1 MGWETR
7 SPKPGWDTNSTAA
20 LVREWRGVRRLKVTF
35 PANVHSHSTEQ
46 VFYFDARGLLRR
58 HDYSVD
64 IIGGS
69 DSAHY
74 VSEHKTFGGIVFP
87 TKRRVYAYGA
97 DSRPV
102 LDRIAVSIDFHE
114 ITVE

>member
-1 MGWETR
+1 MP
-7 SPKPGWDTNSTAA
+7 SATNFFS
-20 LVREWRGVRRLKVTF
+20 RDE
-35 PANVHSHSTEQ
+35 
-46 VFYFDARGLLRR
+46 RGLLRR

-97 DSRPV
+97 DNRPV
-102 LDRIAVSIDFHE
+102 LDRISVSIDFHE